1 MSASMLVCFACSR
14 MSSSFGYLNK
24 IGYNG
29 FIFPIVI
36 GESGSRYTDVR
47 CLHNPLA
54 LSTD

>member
-1 MSASMLVCFACSR
+1 MLVCFACSR